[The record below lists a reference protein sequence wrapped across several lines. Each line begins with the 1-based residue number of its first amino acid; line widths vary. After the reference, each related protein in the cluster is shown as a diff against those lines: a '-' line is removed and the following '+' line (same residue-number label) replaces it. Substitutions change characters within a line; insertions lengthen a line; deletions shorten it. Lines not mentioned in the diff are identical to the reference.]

1 MDISLSQTSVD
12 QAKLA
17 HDLRNT
23 LSAMY
28 NYMQILQ
35 FSLAQLELTKEE
47 EIAQKVI
54 EEIHILNTRI
64 NEGLGGVSE
73 RP

>member
-1 MDISLSQTSVD
+1 MNTSSPQTNVD
-12 QAKLA
+12 QAKVA

-28 NYMQILQ
+28 NYMQLLQ

-54 EEIHILNTRI
+54 EEIHTMNTRI
-64 NEGLGGVSE
+64 NEGLGGV
-73 RP
+73 